1 MSNQTNF
8 QIFSFYIID
17 FWEWAL
23 VNIMQLLAL
32 WQSHKMQSHSKTTK
46 WTEVAGFVSESSYC
60 QHPYLSVFFLLI
72 ILYMGIMLY
81 NAFFGG
87 RGQGLPLLGEPLV
100 LWKRLCLASWD
111 EGCFSALPPASE
123 GISRKPSDS
132 LHLSWFVCEAVLY
145 SIDA

>member
-46 WTEVAGFVSESSYC
+46 WKEVAGFVSESSYC
-60 QHPYLSVFFLLI
+60 QHPYLSVFFFLLI

-81 NAFFGG
+81 KLFYLRIWIREETSN
-87 RGQGLPLLGEPLV
+87 R
-100 LWKRLCLASWD
+100 
-111 EGCFSALPPASE
+111 
-123 GISRKPSDS
+123 ISNISMYFLRMSRIYHNVFTIENNLIK
-132 LHLSWFVCEAVLY
+132 
-145 SIDA
+145 